1 MDKIIPK
8 TESKNMLDKINNKI
22 SIINDTSTRLSE
34 TRIKLKK
41 KYKLISESM
50 FELQDD
56 IYSDDLCLRLVKL
69 NKLDAILDDALN
81 VTWNMIHKKSRT
93 SSNMIDID
101 KNNNIDGYVSK
112 FNDVINNK
120 TELLNRVDD
129 LIDHIISWIKN
140 RTNMID
146 ERIYKVSEME
156 MTHYI

>member
-1 MDKIIPK
+1 MDKIILK

-41 KYKLISESM
+41 KYKMISESM

-81 VTWNMIHKKSRT
+81 VTWNMICKKNRT
-93 SSNMIDID
+93 SSNMINVD
-101 KNNNIDGYVSK
+101 KYKDTDGYVSK
-112 FNDVINNK
+112 LNDVINNK
-120 TELLNRVDD
+120 IEC
-129 LIDHIISWIKN
+129 
-140 RTNMID
+140 
-146 ERIYKVSEME
+146 
-156 MTHYI
+156 